1 MKVAN
6 VHDVYVTDQA
16 LTIGIKTNG
25 PVDEK
30 AIRDILRKNRS
41 DGLFSVTVPAEK
53 AQA

>member
-6 VHDVYVTDQA
+6 VHDVYVSEQGVV
-16 LTIGIKTNG
+16 IGIKTNG

-30 AIRDILRKNRS
+30 AIRDLLRKNRN
-41 DGLFSVTVPAEK
+41 DIFSVTVPDEK

>member
-16 LTIGIKTNG
+16 VTIGIKTNG
-25 PVDEK
+25 QVDEK
-30 AIRDILRKNRS
+30 AIREILRKNRS
-41 DGLFSVTVPAEK
+41 DSLFPVTVPEDK